1 MQSGKLF
8 YVIYHILVL
17 VKSNTSIDKMLYLY
31 WLIHILVLAKSYIGI
46 DEIIYIPRKRVG
58 DGTFLD
64 KFEGEIEETE
74 LRFKYLIDRIIG

>member
-1 MQSGKLF
+1 M
-8 YVIYHILVL
+8 
-17 VKSNTSIDKMLYLY
+17 
-31 WLIHILVLAKSYIGI
+31 AKSYIGI